1 MKSKLPAGALAYM
14 TRGAARSEPAMMR
27 KPIYL
32 ASVLCAVFAIHAHR
46 VSALQY
52 ERYAFDDGDALVQAR
67 GPIVKGDTE
76 RLSKFV
82 ASMQARGDR
91 VIGLL
96 LDSPGGSLIEAETL
110 AGKIRQS
117 NFGVFVPPASECS
130 SACFLL
136 FAAAPR
142 RLTAPDALIGI
153 HSASENGEETTFAMG
168 ITTAMARDLGGYGVP
183 DAIVGKL
190 VQTPPGR
197 TTWLLPSDLAS
208 MDVKIIPD
216 KNAPT
221 KPSTPQS
228 EPTPSKSPAYQEGLA
243 ARRGVEAWFA
253 GLNGDYRAGADYW
266 AGQRSSSKSG
276 SCYSPPAQYSKAWT
290 DGCLEALRR
299 FTPTDTR
306 RKSEPEYKEGW
317 NSYLP
322 T

>member
-1 MKSKLPAGALAYM
+1 MI
-14 TRGAARSEPAMMR
+14 R

-32 ASVLCAVFAIHAHR
+32 VALFCAALAISAHR
-46 VSALQY
+46 GSALQF
-52 ERYAFDDGDALVQAR
+52 ERFAFDDGDALVQAR

-96 LDSPGGSLIEAETL
+96 LDSPGGALIEAEAL

-153 HSASENGEETTFAMG
+153 HSASENGEETPYSMG
-168 ITTAMARDLGGYGVP
+168 ITTAMARDLGQYGVP

-208 MDVKIIPD
+208 MDVKVIPD
-216 KNAPT
+216 RSTPV
-221 KPSTPQS
+221 KPSTRPS
-228 EPTPSKSPAYQEGLA
+228 EQTPPKSAAFEEGLA
-243 ARRGVEAWFA
+243 ARKGMQVWFN
-253 GLNGDYRAGADYW
+253 GLNGDYRAGAEYW

-276 SCYSPPAQYSKAWT
+276 SCYSPPAQNSKAWT

-299 FTPTDTR
+299 FTPTDIR
-306 RKSEPEYKEGW
+306 RKSEAEYKEGW
-317 NSYLP
+317 NSY
-322 T
+322 